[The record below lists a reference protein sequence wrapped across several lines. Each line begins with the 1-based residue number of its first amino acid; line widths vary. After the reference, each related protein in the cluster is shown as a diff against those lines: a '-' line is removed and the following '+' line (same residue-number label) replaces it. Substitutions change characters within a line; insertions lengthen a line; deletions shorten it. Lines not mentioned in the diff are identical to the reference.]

1 MRSSARNQS
10 RIGRPFVRG
19 FTLIEMLMV
28 VVIIG
33 ILAAIVV
40 PNLTKT
46 SDKARLTA
54 AKAQISVFKSSL
66 ARFEIDTGSFPMG
79 HSGLQAL
86 IQRPANVKNWN
97 GPYMEKIPKDPWGND
112 YIYMCPGKHNPD
124 GYDIICVG
132 RDGVAGTDDDITS
145 WALDD

>member
-10 RIGRPFVRG
+10 RQSVQG

-40 PNLTKT
+40 PNLVGTT
-46 SDKARLTA
+46 DKARVAA
-54 AKAQISVFKSSL
+54 AKGELSVFKSSL
-66 ARFEIDTGSFPMG
+66 ARFEIDNGFFPQG

-86 IQRPANVKNWN
+86 VQRPPGAKNWS

-112 YIYMCPGKHNPD
+112 YIYVCPGKHNPE

-132 RDGVAGTDDDITS
+132 RDGAAGTDDDITS

>member
-1 MRSSARNQS
+1 MKAETQSWGKAILFVAIPMIIIAGLACVLNLLQGPHLGTSAR
-10 RIGRPFVRG
+10 V
-19 FTLIEMLMV
+19 
-28 VVIIG
+28 
-33 ILAAIVV
+33 A
-40 PNLTKT
+40 
-46 SDKARLTA
+46 A
-54 AKAQISVFKSSL
+54 AKTQIAAFKAAL
-66 ARFEIDTGSFPMG
+66 NDFNKDNGFYPKN
-79 HSGLQAL
+79 LQAL
-86 IQRPANVKNWN
+86 VQSPANAKNWN